1 MKTILIVDD
10 NSDVILSLKSG
21 LEDEPGKYQVIGAHS
36 GHQCF
41 ELLKNNQIPDI
52 ILLDIMMPEMSGWE
66 VYDKLKE
73 DIAWRNIPVMFLTAR
88 TDRIAQ
94 NAGRFLGDD
103 YIEKPFEISDI
114 KSRIE
119 KALTSKKNLEEMY
132 DSNEKNHDSG

>member
-10 NSDVILSLKSG
+10 NTDVIISLKSG
-21 LEDEPGKYQVIGAHS
+21 LEEEPGKYQVIGAHS

-52 ILLDIMMPEMSGWE
+52 ILLDIMMPEMSGWG

-73 DIAWRNIPVMFLTAR
+73 DITWRNIPVMFLTAR
-88 TDRIAQ
+88 TDRIAR
-94 NAGRFLGDD
+94 NAGKFLGND

-119 KALTSKKNLEEMY
+119 KVLVSKNHSEEIH
-132 DSNEKNHDSG
+132 DNNEKNHTT

>member
-10 NSDVILSLKSG
+10 NADVIISLKSG
-21 LEDEPGKYQVIGAHS
+21 LEEEPGKYQVIGAHS

-73 DIAWRNIPVMFLTAR
+73 DITWRNIPVMFLTAR
-88 TDRIAQ
+88 TDRIAR
-94 NAGRFLGDD
+94 NAGKFLGND

-119 KALTSKKNLEEMY
+119 KVLVSKNHSEEIH
-132 DSNEKNHDSG
+132 DNNEKNHTT

>member
-10 NSDVILSLKSG
+10 NADVIISLKSG

-73 DIAWRNIPVMFLTAR
+73 DITWRNIPVMFLTAR
-88 TDRIAQ
+88 TDRIAR
-94 NAGRFLGDD
+94 NAGKFLGND

-119 KALTSKKNLEEMY
+119 KVLVSKNHSEEIH
-132 DSNEKNHDSG
+132 DNNEKNHTT